1 MREDGDK
8 AEARVGGGGG
18 SAVVGGEPWFFT
30 ESHSPV
36 ADMSAG

>member
-1 MREDGDK
+1 MREDGYK
-8 AEARVGGGGG
+8 AEAGVVGCGG

-36 ADMSAG
+36 AGVSAG